1 MPIYEYKCWNCGH
14 VFQELQPV
22 TASKEGYP
30 CPKCKSTET
39 TRIPSS
45 FSDLG
50 HGCSNTGDY
59 GGFT

>member
-1 MPIYEYKCWNCGH
+1 MPIYEYKCWTCGA

-22 TASKEGYP
+22 SAEREGNK
-30 CPKCKSTET
+30 CPHCGGTET

-45 FSDLG
+45 FADLG
-50 HGCSNTGDY
+50 HGCSDEGEY